1 MQSAAVI
8 VMLML
13 CSILIINLIRT
24 VFKYFDYKIT
34 KKMGHYFLWFV
45 KYKSTILKPEK
56 VQIVT
61 VRNYFQRKMNILEI
75 KIKQATGGEKRNV
88 GRLLKFWMQ

>member
-8 VMLML
+8 VILML

-24 VFKYFDYKIT
+24 VFYFDYRIT
-34 KKMGHYFLWFV
+34 KKNGSLLLWFV
-45 KYKSTILKPEK
+45 KYKSTILKPE

-61 VRNYFQRKMNILEI
+61 VTRNYFQRKNEYF
-75 KIKQATGGEKRNV
+75 RD
-88 GRLLKFWMQ
+88 